1 MTKYLYL
8 DGESFYHRLDPRTKL
23 LFTLAHFI
31 ACVVL
36 VEQVWLVALLLAETF
51 ALTVLTHTGRNLWRL
66 RALLISIFVLGMVS
80 WMLLGARVHH
90 LWWVVYQ
97 ENLGMGAS
105 AGLRSLIAVVVSVLL
120 LSTTRNEELG
130 VGLRRIGIPYGG
142 VFAFTSALRMAPV
155 LIGSSLSVMEA
166 QRSRGLDLD
175 SGNAIS
181 KLRRS
186 LPLLV
191 PAFLLTMRST
201 STFSMA
207 IEAKGYGHNPRS
219 RGSYL
224 ILRMDAADLA
234 WCTAALLLIA
244 GSILVGVQ
252 GWFGVFS
259 NPS

>member
-1 MTKYLYL
+1 MIKYLYL
-8 DGESFYHRLDPRTKL
+8 DGDSFYHRIDPRAKM
-23 LFTLAHFI
+23 LFTLAHFV

-36 VEQVWLVALLLAETF
+36 IEQVWLVALLLVESVVITLLAR
-51 ALTVLTHTGRNLWRL
+51 AGRNLWRL
-66 RALLISIFVLGMVS
+66 RPLVIAIFVLGVLS
-80 WMLLGARVHH
+80 WIFLGARVNH
-90 LWWVVYQ
+90 LWWIFYE

-105 AGLRSLIAVVVSVLL
+105 AGIRSVIAVVISILL

-130 VGLRRIGIPYGG
+130 AGLRRLGVPYGA

-155 LIGSSLSVMEA
+155 LIGSSRSVMEA

-175 SGNAIS
+175 SGNAVS
-181 KLRRS
+181 RLRRS

-224 ILRMDAADLA
+224 MLRMRAADLA
-234 WCTAALLLIA
+234 WCAAALLLIA
-244 GSILVGVQ
+244 GSIVIGVHE
-252 GWFGVFS
+252 WFGVFT

>member
-8 DGESFYHRLDPRTKL
+8 DGDSFIHRLDPRAKL
-23 LFTLAHFI
+23 LFTVAHFI

-36 VEQVWLVALLLAETF
+36 IEQVWLVCLLLVEAL
-51 ALTVLTHTGRNLWRL
+51 ALTLLAGTTTNLWRL
-66 RALLISIFVLGMVS
+66 RALLLAMFVLAVIS
-80 WMLLGARVHH
+80 WLVLGAKQTPI
-90 LWWVVYQ
+90 WWVFYQ
-97 ENLGMGAS
+97 ENLGMGIS
-105 AGLRSLIAVVVSVLL
+105 AGLRSVIAVIISVLL

-130 VGLRRIGIPYGG
+130 AGLRKISIPYGG

-155 LIGSSLSVMEA
+155 LIGSALSVMEA

-175 SGNAIS
+175 SGNALS
-181 KLRRS
+181 RLRRS

-207 IEAKGYGHNPRS
+207 IEAKGYGHNSRS

-224 ILRMDAADLA
+224 VLRMNTADYACCLVALA
-234 WCTAALLLIA
+234 LIA

-252 GWFGVFS
+252 DWLTVFT
-259 NPS
+259 NQT

>member
-1 MTKYLYL
+1 MTRYLYL
-8 DGESFYHRLDPRTKL
+8 DGNSFYNRLDPRTKL

-36 VEQVWLVALLLAETF
+36 IEQVWVIAALLVEAF
-51 ALTVLTHTGRNLWRL
+51 ALALLSGAGRNLWRL
-66 RALLISIFVLGMVS
+66 RALLVAVSVLAVVS
-80 WMLLGARVHH
+80 WSLLGARVHH
-90 LWWVVYQ
+90 VWWFFYQ

-105 AGLRSLIAVVVSVLL
+105 AGMRSLIAVVISILL

-130 VGLRRIGIPYGG
+130 AGLRRIGVPYGG

-155 LIGSSLSVMEA
+155 LIGSAVGVMEA

-175 SGNAIS
+175 SGNALS
-181 KLRRS
+181 RLRRS

-207 IEAKGYGHNPRS
+207 IEAKGYGHDPRH

-224 ILRMDAADLA
+224 VLRMGSADLA
-234 WCTAALLLIA
+234 WSTAALLLIA
-244 GSILVGVQ
+244 GSIAIGAQ
-252 GWFGVFS
+252 GWLTVFTT
-259 NPS
+259 PS